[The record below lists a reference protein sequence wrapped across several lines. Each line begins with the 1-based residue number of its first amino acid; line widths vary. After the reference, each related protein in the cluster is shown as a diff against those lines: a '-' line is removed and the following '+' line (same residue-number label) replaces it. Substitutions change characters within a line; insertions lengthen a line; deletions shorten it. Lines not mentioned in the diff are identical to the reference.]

1 MIHNLSNFRWLEPIK
16 TDPAKRDLSK
26 RCTYHKDH
34 DHNTEQCRSLH
45 YLVERLIRA
54 EHLKQYVYATG
65 GQRKTTQDLAIQS
78 LACLTAPKV
87 VINYIH
93 EGPADER
100 YSSKQKRQRLLCA
113 AFIKS
118 PILAPYSHKM
128 NWSCL
133 EVCFNETMTSLSGL
147 TRICWESIYLW
158 PLTSL
163 MSYPHLIMS
172 GKRFKV
178 SIRIDEEKT
187 TFVTP
192 HRLYY
197 YKVMSFGLKNV
208 GTTYQRLMMKIF
220 KPLIDR
226 TMEVYIDDI
235 VVKSET

>member
-16 TDPAKRDLSK
+16 TDLAKRDLSR

-113 AFIKS
+113 AFVR
-118 PILAPYSHKM
+118 
-128 NWSCL
+128 
-133 EVCFNETMTSLSGL
+133 E
-147 TRICWESIYLW
+147 
-158 PLTSL
+158 
-163 MSYPHLIMS
+163 
-172 GKRFKV
+172 
-178 SIRIDEEKT
+178 
-187 TFVTP
+187 
-192 HRLYY
+192 
-197 YKVMSFGLKNV
+197 
-208 GTTYQRLMMKIF
+208 
-220 KPLIDR
+220 
-226 TMEVYIDDI
+226 
-235 VVKSET
+235 